1 MAANTKKMSCI
12 TELVDWSGQRGK
24 DIAISNKYFYQTE
37 DGRLPLADV
46 HLHARKF
53 RSNSKVHT
61 VELEQLTR
69 HQRKTVNE
77 LQKRIVPV
85 GDSVL
90 IGAKKETL
98 IDLYEEISR
107 NW

>member
-1 MAANTKKMSCI
+1 MTGRDK
-12 TELVDWSGQRGK
+12 EK

-37 DGRLPLADV
+37 DGRLPLAEV
-46 HLHARKF
+46 QLHAGKF

-61 VELEQLTR
+61 IELEQLTR
-69 HQRKTVNE
+69 PQRKTVNE
-77 LQKRIVPV
+77 LRKRIVPV